1 MGPHPPANQTI
12 VRIYQLSMG
21 ATYIAHLILL
31 NFIIIITKLNLW
43 VKFLSSFGQIKR
55 ISKMTAFWDIVPC
68 SLVVDRSFRGLY
80 YFHHHRPE
88 V

>member
-1 MGPHPPANQTI
+1 MGTPPPAKQTF

-21 ATYIAHLILL
+21 ATYIAHLIL

-43 VKFLSSFGQIKR
+43 VKFLSSIGQIKR

-68 SLVVDRSFRGLY
+68 SLVVDRRFRGVY